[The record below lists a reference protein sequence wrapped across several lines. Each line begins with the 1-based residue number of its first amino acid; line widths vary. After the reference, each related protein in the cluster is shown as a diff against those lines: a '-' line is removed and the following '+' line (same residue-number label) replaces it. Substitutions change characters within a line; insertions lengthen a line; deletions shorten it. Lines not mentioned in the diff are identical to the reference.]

1 MSKRTIVWFVLFA
14 AGLLMVLCRMEIS
27 RYVSDLTGL
36 LVGGS
41 ILAVTAGAGMLL
53 EIYSVK

>member
-1 MSKRTIVWFVLFA
+1 MNKRMIVWFILFA

-27 RYVSDLTGL
+27 PYVSDLTGL

>member
-1 MSKRTIVWFVLFA
+1 
-14 AGLLMVLCRMEIS
+14 MVLCRMEIS
-27 RYVSDLTGL
+27 PYVSDLTGL

>member
-1 MSKRTIVWFVLFA
+1 MNKRMIVWFVLFA

>member
-27 RYVSDLTGL
+27 RYISDLTGL

>member
-1 MSKRTIVWFVLFA
+1 MSKRMIVWFVLFA